1 MLQEL
6 QFLLMVLLELNR
18 YPGKELEKVDDLLL
32 LA

>member
-18 YPGKELEKVDDLLL
+18 YRGKELEKVDDLLL